1 MWCHTLE
8 RKSERFVLGYHHMLR
23 DSASRWIGCL
33 LRRQSPRSI
42 QCALIG
48 LVIACIVPAWAAA
61 MLLIL
66 GTYKGERANIE
77 RDTVA
82 TARALMQ
89 AVDGELKG
97 AQSGLAVLAT
107 SPYLAAGDLKSFY
120 SQAQDALRNLAGN
133 NIVLIDP
140 GGNQILNTLRPF
152 GAALPA
158 QKEPVQLRRP
168 FETGIPVI
176 SDLFTGTVSKRPVVA
191 VEVPVLTKG
200 KTDYGLAMGIF
211 PERLAEILRQQNIPS
226 RWIAGIFDGNGTIV
240 ARTNLAEKYVGQKAS
255 PILLRR
261 MTEVSEGV
269 IESETL
275 EGLSVLSSFSRSAVS
290 GWAVAIGVPTEE
302 ALGPLRRSLWISVA
316 GTGLLLLICLA
327 LAQRIGRRIA
337 QSIEVLAAHG
347 AALGEGEVITI
358 PPLGIWEADEAGKA
372 MVKASA
378 ALRQRAAER
387 EEAERAERRLLVAK
401 RAAEEANQAKSA
413 FLALMSHE
421 IRTPMTAVIGMTEL
435 LLDSALTMRQRHHAT
450 LLRDAG
456 ELLLAIIGD
465 LLDMSK
471 IEAGKLELAHVP
483 LSPADVASAAIAILR
498 PQAAAANIELR
509 SELAA
514 DLPPWIKGDPTRLR
528 QILLNLLSNALKF
541 TERGSVVLTVMR
553 EPGGDALRLRFEI
566 RDTGIGIDEAQQG
579 QLFRQFSQLGSPQ
592 VRSRGTG
599 LGLAIS
605 RHLVEAMGGTI
616 GVKSRVGEGSLFWF
630 TIPGVEMPSPAVPAE
645 EAVAAAGPRARILV
659 AEDQY
664 MIRELMETMLTQ
676 AGHEVVLAQNGAEA
690 LEALEGGDFDMVLM
704 DVGMPEMDGITAT
717 RRIRQMDERIRNI
730 PIIALTAY
738 AMDEDVERCKAAGA
752 SAHMSKPVKRDQL
765 LRTVAKWSGREPLPA
780 MAAVRNATSYP
791 IIDTAIL
798 GDLES
803 HLGKAQVVR
812 LAALFRE
819 QLTKMMRSIAA
830 TADRELIARETHALV
845 SMAGSL
851 GCTELMMRSRALM
864 NAARRETGDLDPLVV
879 EMAAA
884 AGRALSAMQN
894 RYPA

>member
-1 MWCHTLE
+1 MAC
-8 RKSERFVLGYHHMLR
+8 
-23 DSASRWIGCL
+23 RWIRFL
-33 LRRQSPRSI
+33 LRQRPPRSI
-42 QCALIG
+42 QAALIG

-61 MLLIL
+61 TLLIV
-66 GTYKGERANIE
+66 GAYERERADIE

-97 AQSGLAVLAT
+97 AQSALAVLAT
-107 SPYLAAGDLKSFY
+107 SPYLEAGDLKSFY
-120 SQAQDALRNLAGN
+120 GEARQALQNLAGN
-133 NIVLIDP
+133 NVVLVGP
-140 GGNQILNTLRPF
+140 GGNQVLNTLRPF
-152 GAALPA
+152 GETLPA
-158 QKEPVQLRRP
+158 QKEPVQLLRA
-168 FETGIPVI
+168 FETGFPVI

-191 VEVPVLTKG
+191 VEVPVVTKAR
-200 KTDYGLAMGIF
+200 TNYLLAMGIF

-226 RWIAGIFDGNGTIV
+226 SWIAGIFDGNGTIV
-240 ARTNLAEKYVGQKAS
+240 ARTHLAEKYVGRKGS
-255 PILLRR
+255 PILIRR
-261 MTEVSEGV
+261 MTEISEGV

-275 EGLSVLSSFSRSAVS
+275 EGISVLSSFSRSTVS

-302 ALGPLRRSLWISVA
+302 ALAPLWRSLWMSVA

-337 QSIEVLAAHG
+337 RSIEVLAVHATS
-347 AALGEGEVITI
+347 LGENKAIAI
-358 PPLGIWEADEAGKA
+358 PPLGISEADEAA
-372 MVKASA
+372 RALVKASA

-435 LLDSALTMRQRHHAT
+435 LLDSELTIRQRRHAT

-456 ELLLAIIGD
+456 ELLLAIIDD

-483 LSPADVASAAIAILR
+483 LSPASVALGAIAILR
-498 PQAAAANIELR
+498 PQATAAKIELR

-514 DLPPWIKGDPTRLR
+514 DVPAWIEGDPTRLR
-528 QILLNLLSNALKF
+528 QVLLNLLSNALKF
-541 TERGSVVLTVMR
+541 TERGSIVVRAMR
-553 EPGGDALRLRFEI
+553 EPGDAPTRLRFEV

-579 QLFRQFSQLGSPQ
+579 ELFRQFSQLGSPQ
-592 VRSRGTG
+592 ARPRGTG

-616 GVKSRVGEGSLFWF
+616 GVESQVGEGSRFWF
-630 TIPGVEMPSPAVPAE
+630 TIPYVETPAPAVPAG

-664 MIRELMETMLTQ
+664 MIRELMETVLTQ
-676 AGHEVVLAQNGAEA
+676 AGHEVVLAQNGAEVIEA
-690 LEALEGGDFDMVLM
+690 LEAGDFDMVLM
-704 DVGMPEMDGITAT
+704 DVGMPEMDGISAT
-717 RRIRQMDERIRNI
+717 RRIRRMDERVRNI

-738 AMDEDVERCKAAGA
+738 AMDEDVERCRAAGA
-752 SAHMSKPVKRDQL
+752 SQHLSKPVKRDEL
-765 LRTVAKWSGREPLPA
+765 LRTIAKWSGREPFPA
-780 MAAVRNATSYP
+780 ATAVRNAAPYP
-791 IIDTAIL
+791 VIDTAIL
-798 GDLES
+798 SDLES
-803 HLGKAQVVR
+803 QLGKAQVTR
-812 LAALFRE
+812 LAGLFRD
-819 QLTKMMRSIAA
+819 QLTQTMRGIAA
-830 TADRELIARETHALV
+830 TADRELIARETHALI
-845 SMAGSL
+845 SLAGSL

-864 NAARRETGDLDPLVV
+864 TAARRETGDLDPLVI

-894 RYPA
+894 RYPSGR